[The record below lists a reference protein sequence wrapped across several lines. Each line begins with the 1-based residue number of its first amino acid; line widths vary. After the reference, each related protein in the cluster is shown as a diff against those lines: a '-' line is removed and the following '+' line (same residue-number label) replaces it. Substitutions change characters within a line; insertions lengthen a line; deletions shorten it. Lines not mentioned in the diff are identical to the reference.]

1 MGTLAES
8 RLIPSVA
15 SFRQFRADE
24 LADLAVLYISA
35 LQVLFSNKDTKHFAE
50 QYAKR
55 TLQSGTDF
63 SRWKNSGTDLYVI
76 MYGLKASSIK
86 LRDQNKSDKFKN
98 IIPLGDDLVVRWLR
112 EVSSGKMSSTTHNK
126 LFTRIDFNF
135 KISNSSIRAVRRL
148 VMDWDDLSHHERSLA
163 VTRLIQLIGVRA
175 QKGEL
180 LSELRGMA
188 QRHDLEIEDVC
199 DKETGHGCAP
209 IHTTTSSSSEKQKS
223 KGSSF
228 LLSLASVAA
237 GMAVASA
244 LSKKK

>member
-24 LADLAVLYISA
+24 LADLAVLYIST

-76 MYGLKASSIK
+76 MYGLKANDIK
-86 LRDQNKSDKFKN
+86 LRDQKKSDKFKN

-112 EVSSGKMSSTTHNK
+112 EISSGKMSSTSHNK
-126 LFTRIDFNF
+126 LFTRLDFNF

-163 VTRLIQLIGVRA
+163 VTRLMQLIRNRA

-180 LSELRGMA
+180 ISELRGMA
-188 QRHDLEIEDVC
+188 ERHDLEIEDVC

-209 IHTTTSSSSEKQKS
+209 IHTTPSYEKQKS

-228 LLSLASVAA
+228 LLSLAAVAA
-237 GMAVASA
+237 GMAVSTA

>member
-76 MYGLKASSIK
+76 MHGLKASNIK

-112 EVSSGKMSSTTHNK
+112 EVSSGKVSSTTHNK
-126 LFTRIDFNF
+126 LFTRLDFNF

-163 VTRLIQLIGVRA
+163 VTRLIQLIRIRA

-180 LSELRGMA
+180 LSELLGMA
-188 QRHDLEIEDVC
+188 HRHDLEIEDVC
-199 DKETGHGCAP
+199 DKETGQGCAP
-209 IHTTTSSSSEKQKS
+209 IYATSSEKQKS

-228 LLSLASVAA
+228 LLSLAAVAA

>member
-24 LADLAVLYISA
+24 LADLAVLYIST

-76 MYGLKASSIK
+76 MHGLKANDIK
-86 LRDQNKSDKFKN
+86 LRDQKKSDKFKN

-112 EVSSGKMSSTTHNK
+112 EISSGKMSSTSHNK
-126 LFTRIDFNF
+126 LFTRLDFNF
-135 KISNSSIRAVRRL
+135 KIGNSSIRAVRRL

-163 VTRLIQLIGVRA
+163 VTRLIQLIRVRA

-188 QRHDLEIEDVC
+188 ERHDLEIDDVC

-209 IHTTTSSSSEKQKS
+209 MHTTTTSSSEKQK

>member
-24 LADLAVLYISA
+24 LADLAVLYIST

-63 SRWKNSGTDLYVI
+63 SHWKNSGTDLYVI
-76 MYGLKASSIK
+76 MYGLKANDVK
-86 LRDQNKSDKFKN
+86 LRDQKKSDKLKN
-98 IIPLGDDLVVRWLR
+98 IIPLGDDLVVRWLK
-112 EVSSGKMSSTTHNK
+112 EISSGNMSSTSHNK
-126 LFTRIDFNF
+126 LFTRLDFNF

-148 VMDWDDLSHHERSLA
+148 VMDWDELSHHERSLA
-163 VTRLIQLIGVRA
+163 VTRLLQLITNRA

-180 LSELRGMA
+180 ISELRGMA

-199 DKETGHGCAP
+199 NKESGHGCAP
-209 IHTTTSSSSEKQKS
+209 ILTTSSHDKS

-228 LLSLASVAA
+228 LLSLAAVAA
-237 GMAVASA
+237 GMAVSTA